1 MIDVTK
7 KSVILIQQGRRQT
20 FTMLHCFIINS
31 DTKFFF
37 AFENSGSICFKK
49 LDGPLAKYAPTNSP
63 IDVML
68 KKAKNTKIDMEQVA
82 ASNSTFKVS

>member
-20 FTMLHCFIINS
+20 FTMLHCFIIYS
-31 DTKFFF
+31 DEFFF
-37 AFENSGSICFKK
+37 TFEIQVVFALKK

-82 ASNSTFKVS
+82 ASNSSFKVS

>member
-20 FTMLHCFIINS
+20 FTMLHCFIIIVIQNFS
-31 DTKFFF
+31 LPLKIQVVFALKKF
-37 AFENSGSICFKK
+37 
-49 LDGPLAKYAPTNSP
+49 DGPLAKYAPTNSP

>member
-1 MIDVTK
+1 MK
-7 KSVILIQQGRRQT
+7 IQVV
-20 FTMLHCFIINS
+20 
-31 DTKFFF
+31 F
-37 AFENSGSICFKK
+37 ALKK

-82 ASNSTFKVS
+82 ASNSSFKVS

>member
-1 MIDVTK
+1 MIQNFSLPLK
-7 KSVILIQQGRRQT
+7 IQVV
-20 FTMLHCFIINS
+20 
-31 DTKFFF
+31 F
-37 AFENSGSICFKK
+37 ALKK

>member
-7 KSVILIQQGRRQT
+7 KSVILIQQGRRPKT
-20 FTMLHCFIINS
+20 FTMLHHKSWYKIFLCLCS
-31 DTKFFF
+31 SQVVF
-37 AFENSGSICFKK
+37 ALKK